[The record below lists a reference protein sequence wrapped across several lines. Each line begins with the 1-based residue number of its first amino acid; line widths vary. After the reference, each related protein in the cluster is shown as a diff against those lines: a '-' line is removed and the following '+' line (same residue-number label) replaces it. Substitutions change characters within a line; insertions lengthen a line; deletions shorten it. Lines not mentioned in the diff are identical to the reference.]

1 MFFLTNAVGAQISL
15 IILVILLKDE
25 LTHRLLNI
33 SIGVLLLCLC
43 GTYSV
48 ALGSLAVEP
57 AHAIGAALL
66 AHAIIDALVKLF
78 LTLTLIPPVK
88 DIEVRCLRGVEVALL
103 ILFHVRVLV
112 HLLGLIAD
120 ICWFCFRGKALKY
133 TCDHIIN
140 IF

>member
-15 IILVILLKDE
+15 IILVILFE
-25 LTHRLLNI
+25 HEFAHRLLNI
-33 SIGVLLLCLC
+33 GVGILLPGLSS
-43 GTYSV
+43 TYSV

-66 AHAIIDALVKLF
+66 AHAIIDALVELF
-78 LTLTLIPPVK
+78 LTLTMIPPVK

-103 ILFHVRVLV
+103 ILLHVRVLV

-133 TCDHIIN
+133 SCDHIIN